1 LILILREFKTTTKEL
16 KLIDNAAKS
25 GIINP
30 AAAIGIVIVL

>member
-1 LILILREFKTTTKEL
+1 LSFILREFKTTTNEL